1 MRTGPNGAERNNMKK
16 YIVDEE
22 EQGKRLDV
30 YIVSKDSD
38 VTRTSA
44 QRQIEQGNV
53 TINGKRTTKV
63 SYKVSDGDEIEIEEK
78 EPVEIELKAQDIPVD
93 IVYEDNDIIVV
104 NKPKGMVVH
113 PANGNPDGTLV
124 NAIMAICK
132 DSLSGIGGEIRP
144 GIVHRLDKDTSGL
157 LIVAKNDMAHVNM
170 SEQIKRHEVK
180 KTYIALVRGV
190 VKENEATI
198 DMPIGRSNSDR
209 KKMAVTKNGKNAVT
223 HIKVLKRYD
232 KYTLL
237 EVNIETGRTHQI
249 RVHLAHIGYPVIGD
263 YIYSN
268 GKNEFGIVGQCLHAK
283 SLEFKH
289 PITGEDMKLEAPL
302 PAYFKNVINELDK

>member
-1 MRTGPNGAERNNMKK
+1 MKN
-16 YIVDEE
+16 YIVNKEE
-22 EQGKRLDV
+22 NGKRLDV
-30 YIVSKDSD
+30 YIAGKDEEI
-38 VTRTSA
+38 TRSSA
-44 QRQIEQGNV
+44 QRQIEQGSVVVNDKV
-53 TINGKRTTKV
+53 ITKV
-63 SYKVSDGDEIEIEEK
+63 SYKVTEGDDIKIEEQ
-78 EPVEIELKAQDIPVD
+78 EPVEIELKAQNIPIDV
-93 IVYEDNDIIVV
+93 VYEDKDIIVV

-170 SEQIKRHEVK
+170 SELIKRHEVK

-237 EVNIETGRTHQI
+237 EINIETGRTHQI

-289 PITGEDMKLEAPL
+289 PITGKDMKLEAPI
-302 PAYFKNVINELDK
+302 PEYFEKVLQELDIRAI

>member
-1 MRTGPNGAERNNMKK
+1 MET
-16 YIVDEE
+16 YIVKQED
-22 EQGKRLDV
+22 QGKRLDI
-30 YIVSKDSD
+30 YISNQNNDL
-38 VTRTSA
+38 TRTA
-44 QRQIEQGNV
+44 VQRLIEQEKILV
-53 TINGKRTTKV
+53 NGKKRKV
-63 SYKVSDGDEIEIEEK
+63 AYKVTEGDMVIIEET
-78 EPVEIELKAQDIPVD
+78 EAQMIELKAQEIPIDI
-93 IVYEDNDIIVV
+93 IYEDSDIIVV

-157 LIVAKNDMAHVNM
+157 LIVAKNDKAHVNM
-170 SEQIKRHEVK
+170 SEQIKNHEVK
-180 KTYIALVRGV
+180 KTYIALVRGI

-198 DMPIGRSNSDR
+198 DMPIGRSRSDR
-209 KKMAVTKNGKNAVT
+209 KKMAVDKNGRNAVT

-237 EVNIETGRTHQI
+237 EINIETGRTHQI
-249 RVHLAHIGYPVIGD
+249 RVHLSHIGYPIIGD

-268 GKNEFGIVGQCLHAK
+268 GKNEFGVIGQCLHAK
-283 SLEFKH
+283 CLEFKH
-289 PITGEDMKLEAPL
+289 PITGKSMKLEAEL
-302 PAYFKNVINELDK
+302 PEYFQEILKKLEN

>member
-1 MRTGPNGAERNNMKK
+1 MKN
-16 YIVDEE
+16 YIVNENDKD
-22 EQGKRLDV
+22 KRLDV
-30 YIVSKDSD
+30 YIASQDEN
-38 VTRTSA
+38 VTRSSA
-44 QRQIEQGNV
+44 QRQIEQGSVVVNDKV
-53 TINGKRTTKV
+53 ITKV
-63 SYKVSDGDEIEIEEK
+63 SYKVTEGDDIKIEEQ
-78 EPVEIELKAQDIPVD
+78 EPVEIELKAQNIPIDV
-93 IVYEDNDIIVV
+93 VYEDKDIIVV

-223 HIKVLKRYD
+223 HIKVLKKYD

-237 EVNIETGRTHQI
+237 EINIETGRTHQI

-263 YIYSN
+263 YSYSN

-289 PITGEDMKLEAPL
+289 PITGKDMKLEATL
-302 PAYFKNVINELDK
+302 PEYFEKVLQELDTRSI

>member
-1 MRTGPNGAERNNMKK
+1 MKN
-16 YIVDEE
+16 YIVNEE
-22 EQGKRLDV
+22 EKGKRLDV
-30 YIVSKDSD
+30 YIASKDD
-38 VTRTSA
+38 ETTRTSS

-53 TINGKRTTKV
+53 VVNDKVITKV
-63 SYKVSDGDEIEIEEK
+63 SYKVAEGDKIEIAEQ
-78 EPVEIELKAQDIPVD
+78 EPVEIELKAQDIPIA
-93 IVYEDNDIIVV
+93 IVYEDKDIIVV

-237 EVNIETGRTHQI
+237 EINIETGRTHQI

-268 GKNEFGIVGQCLHAK
+268 GKNEFGIVGQCLHARY
-283 SLEFKH
+283 LEFKH
-289 PITGEDMKLEAPL
+289 PITGKDMKLEAPL
-302 PAYFKNVINELDK
+302 PEYFEKVLQELDNRVI